1 MSYSSASMLI
11 FSCVLRFAFWIIK
24 LLYNLDFLLE
34 LELFMEQLSLD
45 VAECDGIELVG
56 DEYDVR

>member
-1 MSYSSASMLI
+1 MLI

-24 LLYNLDFLLE
+24 LLYNLDLLLE

-56 DEYDVR
+56 DEHDVR